1 MNAEVV
7 ADRRHEAQP
16 VNEFGVAVSLFLAN
30 TVSDDVGL
38 AGKPDSG
45 GLARSLPQRSFG
57 YTECCLNEVE

>member
-1 MNAEVV
+1 
-7 ADRRHEAQP
+7 
-16 VNEFGVAVSLFLAN
+16 
-30 TVSDDVGL
+30 VGL